1 MDFDKKL
8 ENAIERWQKRHTRL
22 KDAERQK
29 SMSVEDLRNR
39 HNEYRLELS
48 EYIEVNLKK
57 MAQHFPGFEYE
68 TLYGSRGWGGAIH
81 RNDLDRGEDGRAGSF
96 FSRIELTVKPQNEYN
111 VVNIA
116 GKGTIRDKEL
126 FAWNHFV
133 DLLAA
138 SFEEFHQRLDTW
150 MVQYAEQFAA
160 R

>member
-8 ENAIERWQKRHTRL
+8 ENAIQRGQQRNTRL
-22 KDAERQK
+22 KDAEKQK
-29 SMSVEDLRNR
+29 MLSAEDLRNR
-39 HNEYRLELS
+39 HNEYRLDLS

-57 MAQHFPGFEYE
+57 MAIHFPGFEYE
-68 TLYGSRGWGGAIH
+68 TLYGSKGWGGAIH
-81 RNDLDRGEDGRAGSF
+81 RNDLDRGDDGRAGSF
-96 FSRIELTVKPQNEYN
+96 FSRVELTVKPQNEYN

-116 GKGTIRDKEL
+116 GKGMIRDKEM
-126 FAWNHFV
+126 FTWNHFV
-133 DLLAA
+133 DLMDA